1 MKTGR
6 IPAQEELRRIAGAEH
21 VREAAPEDAVDGVR
35 PSLVVEPGSVEEVG
49 AVMRVAHR
57 EGLAVVVRGGGTKL
71 GWGNPPAAA
80 DLILSTARLDGVLEH
95 AAGDL
100 VLRVQAGVRLDE
112 LQERLA
118 GAGQML
124 AIDPPQRGATVGGVI
139 AANAY
144 GPRRYRYGTIRDLI
158 IGIKV
163 VLADGTVAKAGGK
176 VVKNVAGYDLSK
188 LFTGSLGTLGVIV
201 EANFRLHPVPKA
213 ARTVAVEPESPRAAR
228 DAAQAIMHSQVEATA
243 VELHWGGDGE
253 RLLSVLVESIP
264 EGVEAKREAAAFL
277 LRPFGEVRDLGEGEA
292 AELGPVPVPGGSG
305 GEVVARISAP
315 PAELG
320 DVLESLLRA
329 AERRGVGVRVRGHA
343 ATGITYAGLR
353 GGEEEIASLVGEL
366 REIRARRGGSV
377 VLLGAPPGL
386 ERRVD
391 AWGPGGDYLALA
403 RRVKEKFDPR
413 GILSPGR
420 FIGGI

>member
-1 MKTGR
+1 METR
-6 IPAQEELRRIAGAEH
+6 RMPAKELEGIVGAEH
-21 VREAAPEDAVDGVR
+21 VREAAPEDAVDGVQ

-57 EGLAVVVRGGGTKL
+57 EGLAVIVRGSGTKL

-80 DLILSTARLDGVLEH
+80 DLILGTTRLDKVLEH

-100 VLRVQAGVRLDE
+100 VLRVQAGVRLEE
-112 LQERLA
+112 LQKRLA

-124 AIDPPQRGATVGGVI
+124 AIDPPHPGATVGGIV
-139 AANAY
+139 AANAS
-144 GPRRYRYGTIRDLI
+144 GPRRYKYGTIRDLI

-163 VLADGTVAKAGGK
+163 VLADGTVARAGGK

-201 EANFRLHPVPKA
+201 EANFRLHPIPKA
-213 ARTVAVEPESPRAAR
+213 ARTVAVELESPRAAR
-228 DAAQAIMHSQVEATA
+228 EAAQAIMHSQVEATA
-243 VELHWGGDGE
+243 VELHWSEEE

-277 LRPFGEVRDLGEGEA
+277 LRPFGEVRELSDEEA
-292 AELGPVPVPGGSG
+292 GALEPVLQGDG
-305 GEVVARISAP
+305 GEVPVKISAP
-315 PAELG
+315 PAELE
-320 DVLESLLRA
+320 DVLEELFGA
-329 AERRGVGVRVRGHA
+329 AGRRGVGVRVRGHA
-343 ATGITYAGLR
+343 ATGVTYAGLR
-353 GGEEEIASLVGEL
+353 GGEEEIAALVEEL
-366 REIRARRGGSV
+366 REIRVRRGGSV
-377 VLLGAPPGL
+377 VLLGGSPEL
-386 ERRVD
+386 KRRVD
-391 AWGPGGDYLALA
+391 AWGPGGDYLGLA

-413 GILSPGR
+413 GILGPGR

>member
-1 MKTGR
+1 M
-6 IPAQEELRRIAGAEH
+6 PAKELEGIVGAEH
-21 VREAAPEDAVDGVR
+21 VREAAPEDAVDGVQ

-57 EGLAVVVRGGGTKL
+57 EGLAVIVRGSGTKL

-80 DLILSTARLDGVLEH
+80 DLILGTTRLDKVLEH

-100 VLRVQAGVRLDE
+100 VLRVQAGVRLEE
-112 LQERLA
+112 LQKRLA

-124 AIDPPQRGATVGGVI
+124 AIDPPHPGATVGGIV
-139 AANAY
+139 AANAS
-144 GPRRYRYGTIRDLI
+144 GPRRYKYGTIRDLI

-163 VLADGTVAKAGGK
+163 VLADGTVARAGGK

-201 EANFRLHPVPKA
+201 EANFRLHPIPKA
-213 ARTVAVEPESPRAAR
+213 ARTVAVELESPRAAR
-228 DAAQAIMHSQVEATA
+228 EAAQAIMHSQVEATA
-243 VELHWGGDGE
+243 VELHWSEEE

-277 LRPFGEVRDLGEGEA
+277 LRPFGEVRELSDEEA
-292 AELGPVPVPGGSG
+292 GALEPVLQGDG
-305 GEVVARISAP
+305 GEVPVKISAP
-315 PAELG
+315 PAELE
-320 DVLESLLRA
+320 DVLEELFGA
-329 AERRGVGVRVRGHA
+329 AGRRGVGVRVRGHA
-343 ATGITYAGLR
+343 ATGVTYAGLR
-353 GGEEEIASLVGEL
+353 GGEEEIAALVEEL
-366 REIRARRGGSV
+366 REIRVRRGGSV
-377 VLLGAPPGL
+377 VLLGGSPEL
-386 ERRVD
+386 KRRVD
-391 AWGPGGDYLALA
+391 AWGPGGDYLGLA

-413 GILSPGR
+413 GILGPGR

>member
-1 MKTGR
+1 METR
-6 IPAQEELRRIAGAEH
+6 RMPAKELEGIVGAEH
-21 VREAAPEDAVDGVR
+21 VREAAPEDAVDGVQ

-57 EGLAVVVRGGGTKL
+57 EGLAVIVRGSGTKL

-80 DLILSTARLDGVLEH
+80 DLILGTTRLDKVLEH

-100 VLRVQAGVRLDE
+100 VLRVQAGVRLEE
-112 LQERLA
+112 LQKRLA

-124 AIDPPQRGATVGGVI
+124 AIDPPHPGATVGGIV
-139 AANAY
+139 AANAS
-144 GPRRYRYGTIRDLI
+144 GPRRYKYGTIRDLI

-163 VLADGTVAKAGGK
+163 VLADGTVARAGGK

-201 EANFRLHPVPKA
+201 EANFRLHPIPKV
-213 ARTVAVEPESPRAAR
+213 ARTVAVELESPRAAR
-228 DAAQAIMHSQVEATA
+228 EAAQAIMHSQVEATA
-243 VELHWGGDGE
+243 VELRWSEEE

-277 LRPFGEVRDLGEGEA
+277 LRPFGEVRELSDEEA
-292 AELGPVPVPGGSG
+292 GVLEPVLQGDG
-305 GEVVARISAP
+305 GEVPVKISAP

-320 DVLESLLRA
+320 DVLEELFGA
-329 AERRGVGVRVRGHA
+329 AGRRGVGVRVRGHA
-343 ATGITYAGLR
+343 ATGVTYAGLR
-353 GGEEEIASLVGEL
+353 GGEEEIAALVEEL

-377 VLLGAPPGL
+377 VLLGGSPEL
-386 ERRVD
+386 KRRVD
-391 AWGPGGDYLALA
+391 AWGPGGDYLGLA

-413 GILSPGR
+413 GILGPGR